1 MTGPPRHRTPRRP
14 INKRGRSG
22 LEHRSV
28 PGRRPRR
35 SGRRDAMSSRPGD
48 ESVLVVRVVTVLAG
62 VVCLALGA
70 VSGVALV
77 VGLGALTAPAM
88 VVVAVTTTGFLA
100 AGGVLVARARSPRP
114 EKSVAGIAR
123 HRNSS
128 DHGSRARR

>member
-1 MTGPPRHRTPRRP
+1 
-14 INKRGRSG
+14 
-22 LEHRSV
+22 
-28 PGRRPRR
+28 
-35 SGRRDAMSSRPGD
+35 MSSRPGD

-88 VVVAVTTTGFLA
+88 VVAAVTTAGFLA

-114 EKSVAGIAR
+114 EKSVAGIAGHRR

-128 DHGSRARR
+128 DHGSRARQ